1 VSTLIGPKGS
11 SLKPLRALVPF
22 IAPYRG
28 RMIVAFF
35 ALLVAAAAMLALPQ
49 ALKNV
54 IDKGF
59 SAANAAAIDKYFLLL
74 LVAAAIFAAFASLRM
89 YLVNWI
95 GERVVADLRSAV
107 YARVIRM
114 DPRVLRGH
122 QDRRGALAA
131 DDGHHADPVAVRHRS
146 LDPAALHGEFRRVAG
161 LVAAHEPEARP
172 HHLCADPDRTAAML
186 LFGRRVRRLSRDS
199 QDRVADTSGLAGE
212 TLNAIQTVQAFTL
225 EGLQA
230 QRYDKA
236 VEESFSTAIR
246 RTRVRAWLIAFA
258 ILTMFSAVTLVLWLG
273 ARSVLHGTMSG
284 GDLAKFLS
292 YAIFMGTSVAA
303 LSEMWGEL
311 QRASG
316 AMERTIELLQS
327 RPSIVTPPNPVAI
340 EVPRGAITFEH
351 LSFNYPSRP
360 DTRALDDFQLEIAP
374 GENVAF
380 VGPSGAGKSTLFQ
393 LLLRF
398 YDPGSGRILVDGVDI
413 ARADPSAVRAHIG
426 LVPQET
432 MIFGATARENI
443 RYGRP
448 GASDAEIEAAASA
461 AAADDFLRKLPE
473 GYDTFLGER
482 GARLS
487 GGQKQRIAI
496 ARAILKN
503 PPILLLDEA
512 TSSLDSESERLVR
525 DALEKL
531 MRNRTTLVIATG
543 WPRPST
549 PTVSSSSTGAASPP
563 WAGTRNCCRKTRC
576 TRDSRRYNLAK
587 EETAHGLYR
596 WIPDS
601 CPEKERREVQE
612 DVHAGRQG
620 LDGPRCARLPRMCR
634 RRRQVRISDFLPAGR
649 EAQERRAGVVLVDRL
664 QVAQGSRSRER
675 EGDEGSASRAHDGPE
690 GDAVRWQAH
699 GVRRL
704 QDGRGSL
711 TPTDGRA
718 PPF

>member
-1 VSTLIGPKGS
+1 MSTSERPKGS
-11 SLKPLRALVPF
+11 SLKPLRALLPF
-22 IAPYRG
+22 LAPYRG
-28 RMIVAFF
+28 RMLVAFL

-59 SAANAAAIDKYFLLL
+59 SAANAAAIDRYFLWL
-74 LVAAAIFAAFASLRM
+74 LVAAAVFAAFASLRM

-114 DPRVLRGH
+114 DPAFFEVTKTGEVLSRLTTDTTLIQSLSGIGLSILL
-122 QDRRGALAA
+122 RSTVSFLGSLVLLLLTSLKLALIIF
-131 DDGHHADPVAVRHRS
+131 
-146 LDPAALHGEFRRVAG
+146 ALIPTV
-161 LVAAHEPEARP
+161 LLP
-172 HHLCADPDRTAAML
+172 ML

-225 EGLQA
+225 EKLQGS
-230 QRYDKA
+230 RYDAA

-258 ILTMFSAVTLVLWLG
+258 IMTMFTAVTLVLWLG
-273 ARSVLHGTMSG
+273 ARSVLDGTMSG

-292 YAIFMGTSVAA
+292 YALFMGTAVAS

-327 RPSIVTPPNPVAI
+327 RPSIVTPAEPIALD
-340 EVPRGAITFEH
+340 VPRGAITFEH
-351 LSFNYPSRP
+351 LCFNYPSRP
-360 DTRALDDFQLEIAP
+360 DTRALDDFHLEIAP
-374 GENVAF
+374 GETIAF
-380 VGPSGAGKSTLFQ
+380 VGPSGAGKSTVFQ

-398 YDPGSGRILVDGVDI
+398 YDPGSGRILIDGLDI

-432 MIFGATARENI
+432 MIFGASARENI

-448 GASDAEIEAAASA
+448 GASDADIEAAARA
-461 AAADDFLRKLPE
+461 AAADEFLAKLPD

-512 TSSLDSESERLVR
+512 TSSLDSESEQLVR
-525 DALEKL
+525 DALETL
-531 MRNRTTLVIATG
+531 MRNRTTLVIAHRLATAINSDRIVVVDRG
-543 WPRPST
+543 RI
-549 PTVSSSSTGAASPP
+549 
-563 WAGTRNCCRKTRC
+563 AGIGRHEELL
-576 TRDSRRYNLAK
+576 RDNA
-587 EETAHGLYR
+587 LY
-596 WIPDS
+596 
-601 CPEKERREVQE
+601 
-612 DVHAGRQG
+612 
-620 LDGPRCARLPRMCR
+620 ARLAALQFGERGDSPWP
-634 RRRQVRISDFLPAGR
+634 ISMD
-649 EAQERRAGVVLVDRL
+649 
-664 QVAQGSRSRER
+664 S
-675 EGDEGSASRAHDGPE
+675 
-690 GDAVRWQAH
+690 
-699 GVRRL
+699 
-704 QDGRGSL
+704 
-711 TPTDGRA
+711 
-718 PPF
+718 

>member
-1 VSTLIGPKGS
+1 MSTSERPKGS
-11 SLKPLRALVPF
+11 SLKPLRALLPF
-22 IAPYRG
+22 LAPYRG
-28 RMIVAFF
+28 RMIIAFL

-114 DPRVLRGH
+114 DPAFFEVTKTGEVLSRLTTDTTLIQSLSGIGLSILL
-122 QDRRGALAA
+122 RSTVSFLGSLVLLLLTNLKLALIIF
-131 DDGHHADPVAVRHRS
+131 
-146 LDPAALHGEFRRVAG
+146 ALIPTV
-161 LVAAHEPEARP
+161 LLP
-172 HHLCADPDRTAAML
+172 ML

-225 EGLQA
+225 EGLQTR
-230 QRYDKA
+230 RYDTA
-236 VEESFSTAIR
+236 VEESFTTAIR

-327 RPSIVTPPNPVAI
+327 QPSIVTPAAPVPL
-340 EVPRGAITFEH
+340 EVPRGGITFEH

-360 DTRALDDFQLEIAP
+360 DTRALDDFQLEIKP
-374 GENVAF
+374 GETVAF

-398 YDPGSGRILVDGVDI
+398 YDPGSGRILIDGVDI
-413 ARADPSAVRAHIG
+413 AGADPSTVRSHIG

-448 GASDAEIEAAASA
+448 GATDAEIEAAASA
-461 AAADDFLRKLPE
+461 AAADEFLRRLPE

-531 MRNRTTLVIATG
+531 MRNRTTLVIAHRLATAINSDRIVVVDRG
-543 WPRPST
+543 RI
-549 PTVSSSSTGAASPP
+549 AAVGRHEQLLQEN
-563 WAGTRNCCRKTRC
+563 A
-576 TRDSRRYNLAK
+576 
-587 EETAHGLYR
+587 LY
-596 WIPDS
+596 
-601 CPEKERREVQE
+601 
-612 DVHAGRQG
+612 
-620 LDGPRCARLPRMCR
+620 ARLAALQFGERGDSPWP
-634 RRRQVRISDFLPAGR
+634 ISMD
-649 EAQERRAGVVLVDRL
+649 
-664 QVAQGSRSRER
+664 S
-675 EGDEGSASRAHDGPE
+675 
-690 GDAVRWQAH
+690 
-699 GVRRL
+699 
-704 QDGRGSL
+704 
-711 TPTDGRA
+711 
-718 PPF
+718 

>member
-1 VSTLIGPKGS
+1 VNSSERPKGS
-11 SLKPLRALVPF
+11 SLKPLRALLPF
-22 IAPYRG
+22 LAPYRG
-28 RMIVAFF
+28 RMIIAFL
-35 ALLVAAAAMLALPQ
+35 ALLAAAAAMLALPQ

-74 LVAAAIFAAFASLRM
+74 LVAAAVFAAFASLRM

-114 DPRVLRGH
+114 DPAFFEVTKTGEVLSRLTTDTTLIQSLSGIGLSILL
-122 QDRRGALAA
+122 RSTVSFLGSLVLLLLTSLKLALIIF
-131 DDGHHADPVAVRHRS
+131 
-146 LDPAALHGEFRRVAG
+146 ALIPTV
-161 LVAAHEPEARP
+161 LLP
-172 HHLCADPDRTAAML
+172 MM

-225 EGLQA
+225 EGMQGS
-230 QRYDKA
+230 RYDAA
-236 VEESFSTAIR
+236 VEESFATAIR

-273 ARSVLHGTMSG
+273 ARSVLDGTMSG

-292 YAIFMGTSVAA
+292 YALFMGTSVAA

-316 AMERTIELLQS
+316 AMERTIELLDS
-327 RPSIVTPPNPVAI
+327 RPSIVVPEHPVAL
-340 EVPRGAITFEH
+340 EVPRGGITFEH

-360 DTRALDDFQLEIAP
+360 DSRALDDFQLEIAP
-374 GENVAF
+374 GETVAF

-398 YDPGSGRILVDGVDI
+398 YDPGSGRILIDGVDI
-413 ARADPSAVRAHIG
+413 ARADPSVVRAHIG

-448 GASDAEIEAAASA
+448 GASDAEIEAAAGA
-461 AAADDFLRKLPE
+461 AAADEFLRRLPE

-531 MRNRTTLVIATG
+531 MRNRTTLVIAHRLATAINSDRIVVVDRG
-543 WPRPST
+543 RI
-549 PTVSSSSTGAASPP
+549 AAVGRHEQLLREN
-563 WAGTRNCCRKTRC
+563 A
-576 TRDSRRYNLAK
+576 
-587 EETAHGLYR
+587 LY
-596 WIPDS
+596 
-601 CPEKERREVQE
+601 
-612 DVHAGRQG
+612 
-620 LDGPRCARLPRMCR
+620 ARLAALQFGERGDSPWP
-634 RRRQVRISDFLPAGR
+634 ISMD
-649 EAQERRAGVVLVDRL
+649 
-664 QVAQGSRSRER
+664 S
-675 EGDEGSASRAHDGPE
+675 
-690 GDAVRWQAH
+690 
-699 GVRRL
+699 
-704 QDGRGSL
+704 
-711 TPTDGRA
+711 
-718 PPF
+718 